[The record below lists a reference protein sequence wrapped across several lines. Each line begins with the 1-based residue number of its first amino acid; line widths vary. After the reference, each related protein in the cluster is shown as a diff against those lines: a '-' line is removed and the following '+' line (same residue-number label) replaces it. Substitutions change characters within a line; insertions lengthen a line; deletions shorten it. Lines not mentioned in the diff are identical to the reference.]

1 MVSIHQTKGQA
12 SHVRLQT
19 RHKNQTDQRRDG
31 YGQVENRR
39 GRARQRLQGG
49 LRRQGLCA
57 EMVSAD
63 LPEVAQAQLQ
73 KILSEP
79 CG

>member
-12 SHVRLQT
+12 SHVRFQI

-49 LRRQGLCA
+49 L
-57 EMVSAD
+57 
-63 LPEVAQAQLQ
+63 
-73 KILSEP
+73 
-79 CG
+79 